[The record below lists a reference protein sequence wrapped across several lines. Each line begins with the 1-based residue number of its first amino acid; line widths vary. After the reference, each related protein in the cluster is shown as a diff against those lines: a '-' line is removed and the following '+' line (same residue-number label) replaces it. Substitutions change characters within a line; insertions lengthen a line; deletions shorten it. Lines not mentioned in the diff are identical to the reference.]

1 MSRNWQLTCLFET
14 AQMKLF
20 SNKKRPAE
28 LVTAGQFELE
38 REGKIATLQY
48 TLAGNVLALLHSEI
62 PESLRGTGMASALA
76 KTALDWARENK
87 LKVDVV
93 CPFVAG
99 FMRDHPEY
107 SDLVLK

>member
-1 MSRNWQLTCLFET
+1 
-14 AQMKLF
+14 MKLF
-20 SNKKRPAE
+20 DNKKRPAE

-38 REGKIATLQY
+38 REGKVATLQY

-62 PESLRGTGMASALA
+62 PESLRGTGIASTLA

-99 FMRDHPEY
+99 FLKSHPEY
-107 SDLVLK
+107 DDLILK

>member
-1 MSRNWQLTCLFET
+1 
-14 AQMKLF
+14 MKLF
-20 SNKKRPAE
+20 DNRKRPAE

-38 REGKIATLQY
+38 REGKVATLQY
-48 TLAGNVLALLHSEI
+48 TLAGNGLALLHSEI
-62 PESLRGTGMASALA
+62 PESLRGTGIASTLA

-99 FMRDHPEY
+99 FLKSHPEY
-107 SDLVLK
+107 DDLILK